1 MGLSSAEW
9 ARSRAMADRRGTS
22 LDADVIVVGLGG
34 LGSAAAYWLAR
45 AGVRVLGFEQFE
57 IGHDRGASQDHS
69 RLIRLSY
76 HTEGYVR
83 LARAAYEVW
92 ADVEAD
98 SGDQLVIPTGGLDLA
113 PVGSIAPLDDYA
125 TAMTAANVTFERLG
139 ADEVMHR
146 WPQFRLTDDVDVI
159 YQAETGIC
167 AADRANA
174 AHIRLART
182 RGARL
187 VERMPVTL
195 VRSEGKG
202 VEVSA
207 GGEVFRAAQAI
218 VATDAWTNTLLEPL
232 GVRLPLV
239 VTREQVVYFEPID
252 PAAFAI
258 GRFPSWI
265 WSDVPS
271 FYGFPDFDGGGPKVA
286 EDIGGRIVTADGRDF
301 EPDPVALARLEAFV
315 GRMLP
320 GANGSIHRI
329 KTCLYTLTP
338 DRDFVIDAV
347 PGHPGIFLA
356 LGAAHSFKFASLIGR
371 TLCELVTG
379 GSTANDLAPFRMD
392 RPILTMTDPPRAW
405 MPGVPFEPQAAPLSG
420 NVPTG

>member
-1 MGLSSAEW
+1 
-9 ARSRAMADRRGTS
+9 MADRRS
-22 LDADVIVVGLGG
+22 RKLDADVIVVGLGG

-76 HTEGYVR
+76 HNEGYVR
-83 LARAAYEVW
+83 LAREAYEVW
-92 ADVEAD
+92 SEVEDDA
-98 SGDQLVIPTGGLDLA
+98 GDELVIPTGGLDLA
-113 PVGSIAPLDDYA
+113 PAGSSAPLDVYA
-125 TAMTAANVTFERLG
+125 TAMTAANVPFERLG

-146 WPQFRLTDDVDVI
+146 WPQFRLDDDVDGI

-167 AADRANA
+167 AAARANA
-174 AHIRLART
+174 AHVRLARG

-187 VERMPVTL
+187 VERTPVTL
-195 VRSEGKG
+195 VRSDGDG
-202 VEVSA
+202 VQVTA
-207 GGEVFRAAQAI
+207 GGEVFRASRAI
-218 VATDAWTNTLLEPL
+218 VTADAWTNYLVEPL
-232 GVRLPLV
+232 GLRLPLV
-239 VTREQVVYFEPID
+239 VTREQVVYFEPTD

-271 FYGFPDFDGGGPKVA
+271 FYGFPVFGGEGPKVA
-286 EDIGGRIVTADGRDF
+286 EDIGGRIVTADTRDF
-301 EPDPVALARLEAFV
+301 EPDPVALARLQAFV
-315 GRMLP
+315 GEVLP
-320 GANGSIHRI
+320 GANASIGRI

-347 PGHPGIFLA
+347 PGHPGVFLA

-371 TLCELVTG
+371 TLSELATG
-379 GSTANDLAPFRMD
+379 SAVSIDLAPFRID
-392 RPILTMTDPPRAW
+392 RPVLTLADPPRSW
-405 MPGVPFEPQAAPLSG
+405 MPGVPFEPEDAAPRRTS
-420 NVPTG
+420 

>member
-1 MGLSSAEW
+1 
-9 ARSRAMADRRGTS
+9 MADRPRS
-22 LDADVIVVGLGG
+22 SADADVIVIGLGG

-76 HTEGYVR
+76 HTAGYVR
-83 LARAAYEVW
+83 LARAAYGVW
-92 ADVEAD
+92 ADVETD
-98 SGDQLVIPTGGLDLA
+98 SGDQLVIRTGGLDLA
-113 PVGSIAPLDDYA
+113 PAGSIAPLDDYA
-125 TAMTAANVTFERLG
+125 AAMTGEGVPFERLD
-139 ADEVMHR
+139 AAETTYR
-146 WPQFRLTDDVDVI
+146 WPQFRLADDVDVI
-159 YQAETGIC
+159 HQAETGIC
-167 AADRANA
+167 AAARANA
-174 AHIRLART
+174 AHLRLART
-182 RGARL
+182 RGAQF
-187 VERMPVTL
+187 VEGTAVTH
-195 VRSEGKG
+195 VRSDGAG
-202 VEVSA
+202 VEVTA
-207 GGEVFRAAQAI
+207 GGRTYRAARAI
-218 VATDAWTNTLLEPL
+218 VAADAWTNTLLEPL

-239 VTREQVVYFEPID
+239 VTREQVVYLDPID

-271 FYGFPDFDGGGPKVA
+271 FYGFPGFDGDGPKVA

-315 GRMLP
+315 RRVLP
-320 GANGSIHRI
+320 GVFGSIGRI

-347 PGHPGIFLA
+347 PDHPNVLVA

-371 TLCELVTG
+371 TLTELATG
-379 GSTANDLAPFRMD
+379 QAPSIDLDPFRID
-392 RPILTMTDPPRAW
+392 RAVLTMAEPPRSW
-405 MPGVPFEPQAAPLSG
+405 MPGVPFGGDGPGRSG
-420 NVPTG
+420 EATTA

>member
-1 MGLSSAEW
+1 MRSSNVER
-9 ARSRAMADRRGTS
+9 ARSRAMADRLRGTS
-22 LDADVIVVGLGG
+22 KADVIVVGLGG

-45 AGVRVLGFEQFE
+45 AGARVLGFEQFE

-76 HTEGYVR
+76 HTAGYVR

-98 SGDQLVIPTGGLDLA
+98 TGDQLVIRTGGLDLA
-113 PVGSIAPLDDYA
+113 PAESIAPLEDYA
-125 TAMTAANVTFERLG
+125 AAMTGEGVQFERLD
-139 ADEVMHR
+139 AAEAMYR
-146 WPQFRLTDDVDVI
+146 WPQFRLIDGVDVI

-167 AADRANA
+167 AAAHANA
-174 AHIRLART
+174 AHLRLART

-187 VERMPVTL
+187 VEGTAVTQ
-195 VRSEGKG
+195 VRSDGAG
-202 VEVSA
+202 VQVSA
-207 GGEVFRAAQAI
+207 GGRVYRAARAI
-218 VATDAWTNTLLEPL
+218 VTTDAWTNTLLEPL

-239 VTREQVVYFEPID
+239 VTREQVVYFEAID

-271 FYGFPDFDGGGPKVA
+271 FYGFPVFDGGGPKVA
-286 EDIGGRIVTADGRDF
+286 EDIGGRSVTADSRDF
-301 EPDPVALARLEAFV
+301 DPDPVALARLEAFV
-315 GRMLP
+315 QRVLP
-320 GANGSIHRI
+320 GAFGAIRRI

-347 PGHPGIFLA
+347 PGHPNVLVA

-371 TLCELVTG
+371 TLTELATG
-379 GSTANDLAPFRMD
+379 RAPSIELKPFRID
-392 RPILTMTDPPRAW
+392 RPVLTMADPPVSW
-405 MPGVPFEPQAAPLSG
+405 MPGAPFEDDGPPRSG
-420 NVPTG
+420 ETIAR